1 MQMDIMEVSQT
12 ASYLQVCLKI
22 IKIVIS
28 NTIVKFQKVSSTF
41 IKERI
46 LWQRK

>member
-1 MQMDIMEVSQT
+1 MQMDIMAVSQT

-22 IKIVIS
+22 IKIVVS

-41 IKERI
+41 IKERM